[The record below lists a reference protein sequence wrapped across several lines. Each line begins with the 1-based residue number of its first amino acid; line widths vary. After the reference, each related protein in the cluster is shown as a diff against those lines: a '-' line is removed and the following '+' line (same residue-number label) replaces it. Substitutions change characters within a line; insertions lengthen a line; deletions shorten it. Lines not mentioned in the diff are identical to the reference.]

1 MGLVESEIG
10 TLTTNVGKLDTS
22 MGLVESEIGTL
33 TTNVGKLDT
42 SMGLVEGA
50 IGTLTT
56 NVGKLDTS
64 MGLVEG
70 AIGTLTTN
78 VGKLDTSMGLVVFQE
93 NGVLLSDLSANGFKI
108 KSLAD
113 PVDNQDAATKK
124 YVDDNIG
131 GGSSISPMVTNWT
144 LVLTHFT
151 VGNGSATGYYQV
163 IGNLCVAQ
171 FKIIVGDEWGVTQL
185 TDSLYIDTPLP
196 VYSNTPDDIVV
207 GQINMKIKNSAIPVN
222 GNLIRKSFGNGQK
235 LLITVNKP
243 ASDNIGFNY
252 IGNYELNG
260 VTYPDLT
267 VELDYIT
274 GTFSYMIQI

>member
-1 MGLVESEIG
+1 
-10 TLTTNVGKLDTS
+10 
-22 MGLVESEIGTL
+22 
-33 TTNVGKLDT
+33 
-42 SMGLVEGA
+42 
-50 IGTLTT
+50 
-56 NVGKLDTS
+56 
-64 MGLVEG
+64 
-70 AIGTLTTN
+70 
-78 VGKLDTSMGLVVFQE
+78 MGLVVFQE

-113 PVDNQDAATKK
+113 PIDNQDAATKK

-131 GGSSISPMVTNWT
+131 GGSSIPPMVTNWT

-171 FKIIVGDEWGVTQL
+171 FKIIVGDGWGVSEL

-207 GQINMKIKNSAIPVN
+207 GQINMKIKNSTIPVN

-235 LLITVNKP
+235 LLITVNKE
-243 ASDNIGFNY
+243 ATDGIGFTY

-267 VELDYIT
+267 AELDYIT